1 MENKKTIPVTVL
13 TGFLGSGKTTLLNK
27 ILSENHGKKIAVI
40 ENEFGEVGVDNELVI
55 GADEE
60 IFEMNNGCIC
70 CTVRGDLIRI
80 LDQLMKRKDKLDY
93 IIVETTGM
101 ANPAPVAQTFWVD
114 DDIKE
119 TYRLDAIVTIVDA
132 KHVWLHIDDSE
143 ECKEQIAFADVIL
156 LNKTDLVTAEEL
168 VILEKRIRSMNV
180 NAKIHKTK
188 DAEINLENI
197 LDIKAFDLDA
207 KIEINPAFSTE
218 EYPYEWM
225 GLYNLVDNEYQI
237 EMTEGPDPSFDIGFI
252 KLNDASVTEIAMA
265 KKQAI
270 KLFSDQPKEVKA
282 DKFLNANQTLN
293 RLLIDNDLQNFYFRP
308 NKPGIYALFTQHGPD
323 EFNLK
328 IKSEYKGN
336 NKELSNA
343 NTHKVVSKEDL
354 QNLKYERL
362 SLISPILF
370 EEFEHSHEHD
380 DLVSSVGIEDE
391 NELSIQKVNEWL
403 SYLLQF
409 KGTDIYRMK
418 GILNIAGN
426 DERFVFQG
434 VHMLFDAKADRLWKA
449 GEKRRNQLIFIGKN
463 LNREELLSGYKS
475 CISKKQ
481 LNTA

>member
-1 MENKKTIPVTVL
+1 
-13 TGFLGSGKTTLLNK
+13 
-27 ILSENHGKKIAVI
+27 
-40 ENEFGEVGVDNELVI
+40 
-55 GADEE
+55 
-60 IFEMNNGCIC
+60 
-70 CTVRGDLIRI
+70 
-80 LDQLMKRKDKLDY
+80 
-93 IIVETTGM
+93 
-101 ANPAPVAQTFWVD
+101 
-114 DDIKE
+114 
-119 TYRLDAIVTIVDA
+119 
-132 KHVWLHIDDSE
+132 
-143 ECKEQIAFADVIL
+143 
-156 LNKTDLVTAEEL
+156 
-168 VILEKRIRSMNV
+168 
-180 NAKIHKTK
+180 
-188 DAEINLENI
+188 
-197 LDIKAFDLDA
+197 
-207 KIEINPAFSTE
+207 
-218 EYPYEWM
+218 
-225 GLYNLVDNEYQI
+225 
-237 EMTEGPDPSFDIGFI
+237 
-252 KLNDASVTEIAMA
+252 
-265 KKQAI
+265 
-270 KLFSDQPKEVKA
+270 
-282 DKFLNANQTLN
+282 
-293 RLLIDNDLQNFYFRP
+293 LLIDNDLQNFYFRP